1 MKEIIE
7 LKRGAGGLSHSV
19 IGEVIGELR
28 SYLPQRRVIVIT
40 DANVHRRYKQ
50 IIDSFEHIII
60 GMGETNKTL
69 YTVEKVYNELIALG
83 ADRECFILG
92 FGGGIVTDV
101 SGFVASTYMRG
112 LHFGFV
118 ATTLLAQVDASVG
131 GKNGVNVEGYKNMVG
146 VFNQPEFVLCDTSLL
161 RTLPEREFRA
171 GLAEIIKAGIIG
183 DPELFSLFEN
193 HTLEEFRQDGALLTK
208 IITASVRVKA
218 AIVEADEREGGLRK
232 KLNLG
237 HTFAHAIEKCS
248 SEFLHGEAVAIG
260 TVMMARVSVQL
271 GTLLEEEA
279 DRIGRVIAKMG
290 LPVRSGVDV
299 KRLLKALKLDKKRD
313 ADQISLVLIDRVGS
327 CEIRKTSFVDL
338 EKLFV

>member
-1 MKEIIE
+1 MKEIVE
-7 LKRGAGGLSHSV
+7 VKRGAGGLSHIV
-19 IGEVIGELR
+19 IGDVIGELR
-28 SYLPQRRVIVIT
+28 SCLPQRRVIVIT
-40 DANVHRRYKQ
+40 DANVHRRYKEL
-50 IIDSFEHIII
+50 IDSFEHIII

-69 YTVEKVYNELIALG
+69 YTVEKVYDELIALG

-112 LHFGFV
+112 LRFGFV

-161 RTLPEREFRA
+161 RTLPVREFRA

-183 DPELFSLFEN
+183 DPELFALFEN
-193 HTLEEFRQDGALLTK
+193 HTLEELRQDDVLLTK

-260 TVMMARVSVQL
+260 TVMMAGVSVQL
-271 GTLLEEEA
+271 GTLSEEEA

-313 ADQISLVLIDRVGS
+313 ADRISLVLIDRVGS
-327 CEIRKTSFVDL
+327 CEIRKTPFADL

>member
-7 LKRGAGGLSHSV
+7 VKRGAGGLSHIV
-19 IGEVIGELR
+19 IGDVIGELR

>member
-7 LKRGAGGLSHSV
+7 VKRGAGGLSRIV
-19 IGEVIGELR
+19 VGDVIGELR
-28 SYLPQRRVIVIT
+28 SYLPQRRVIVVT
-40 DANVHRRYKQ
+40 DANVHRRYKP

-69 YTVEKVYNELIALG
+69 YTVEKIYDELIALG

-101 SGFVASTYMRG
+101 TGFVASTYMRG

-161 RTLPEREFRA
+161 KTLPEREFRA
-171 GLAEIIKAGIIG
+171 GLAEIIKAGIIA
-183 DPELFSLFEN
+183 DPTLFSLFED
-193 HTLEEFRQDGALLTK
+193 HALDEFRQDGALLTR
-208 IITASVRVKA
+208 IITASIRVKA
-218 AIVEADEREGGLRK
+218 QIVESDEREAGVRK

-260 TVMMARVSVQL
+260 TVMMAGVSVRL
-271 GTLLEEEA
+271 GTLTEDEA
-279 DRIGRVIAKMG
+279 ARISRVIAKMG
-290 LPVRSGVDV
+290 LPTESGVDI

-313 ADQISLVLIDRVGS
+313 ADQISLVLVRRIGS
-327 CEIRKTSFVDL
+327 CEIRKTSFADL

>member
-7 LKRGAGGLSHSV
+7 VKRGAGGLSRIV
-19 IGEVIGELR
+19 VGDVIGELR
-28 SYLPQRRVIVIT
+28 SYLPQRRVIVVT
-40 DANVHRRYKQ
+40 DANVHRRYKP

-69 YTVEKVYNELIALG
+69 YTVEKIYDELIALG

-101 SGFVASTYMRG
+101 TGFVASTYMRG

-161 RTLPEREFRA
+161 KTLPEREFRA
-171 GLAEIIKAGIIG
+171 GLAEIIKAGIIA
-183 DPELFSLFEN
+183 DPTLFSLFED
-193 HTLEEFRQDGALLTK
+193 HALDEFRQDGALLTR
-208 IITASVRVKA
+208 IITASIRVKA
-218 AIVEADEREGGLRK
+218 QIVESDEREAGVRK

-260 TVMMARVSVQL
+260 TVMMAGVSVRL
-271 GTLLEEEA
+271 GTLTEDEA
-279 DRIGRVIAKMG
+279 ARISRVIAKMG
-290 LPVRSGVDV
+290 LPTESGVDI

-313 ADQISLVLIDRVGS
+313 ADQISLVLVHRIGS
-327 CEIRKTSFVDL
+327 CEIRKTSFADL

>member
-7 LKRGAGGLSHSV
+7 VKRESGALSRIV
-19 IGEVIGELR
+19 IGDVIGELR

-118 ATTLLAQVDASVG
+118 ASTLLAQVDASVG

-193 HTLEEFRQDGALLTK
+193 HTLEEFRQDGALLAK

-218 AIVEADEREGGLRK
+218 KIVEADERESGLRK

-260 TVMMARVSVQL
+260 TVMMAKVSVQS
-271 GTLLEEEA
+271 GTLAEEEA
-279 DRIGRVIAKMG
+279 ERIRRVIAKMG
-290 LPVRSGVDV
+290 LPVQSGVDV

-313 ADQISLVLIDRVGS
+313 ADRISLVLIDRVGS
-327 CEIRKTSFVDL
+327 CEIRKTPFTDL